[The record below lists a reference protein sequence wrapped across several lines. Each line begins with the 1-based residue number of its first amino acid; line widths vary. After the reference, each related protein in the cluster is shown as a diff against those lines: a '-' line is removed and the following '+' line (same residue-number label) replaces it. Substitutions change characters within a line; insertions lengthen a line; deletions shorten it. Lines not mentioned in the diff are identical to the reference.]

1 MTTDFKEVNESYTL
15 PEAIK
20 EAQRCL
26 HCKVPS
32 CKKGCPISND
42 IPDWIAELAKG
53 NFGNAMAIINGR
65 SNLPAVC
72 GRVCGHERQCEGNC
86 ILGKKGQHINIG
98 KLERFVADFDS
109 DAGLTHEA
117 IPEKNRGKIAV
128 IGSGPAGLTIAGD
141 LSRQG
146 FAVEIFE
153 MESEPGGV
161 LMYGI
166 PEYRLPKEVVRR
178 EIKKIEN
185 LGVVFHLNTTVG
197 ENYTVDDLF
206 SQGFDA
212 VFMGTGTGVPKRL
225 EIPGINHP
233 AVRQAIRFLRRVSLY
248 ESGSMSREE
257 VIVGNG
263 DRVFVVGCGNTA
275 IDAAR
280 SALRMGSKEV
290 TVVYHR
296 DITHMKALKAEY
308 DDAVSEGVKFLWNS
322 SIVNIEAL
330 DGNHL
335 KSVTIESEDTTST
348 LPADHVIMAVGS
360 APASRIVSSTEG
372 IEVDDK
378 GYVLTREN
386 PYGMTTRKGVFAGG
400 DVTNRPATVVH
411 AMRDAKL
418 VAEGIARYVDAVKL
432 MESINSNQSDNKN
445 NNE

>member
-1 MTTDFKEVNESYTL
+1 MTEDFTEVNERYSL
-15 PEAIK
+15 PEAIR

-32 CKKGCPISND
+32 CKKGCPINND
-42 IPDWIAELAKG
+42 IPEWIAELAKG
-53 NFGNAMAIINGR
+53 NFGNAMSIINER

-86 ILGKKGQHINIG
+86 VLAKKGQHINIG

-109 DAGLTHEA
+109 EADLSHEA
-117 IPEKNRGKIAV
+117 IPEKHRGKVAV

-153 MESEPGGV
+153 MEPEPGGV

-185 LGVVFHLNTTVG
+185 LGVIFHLNTTIG
-197 ENYTVDDLF
+197 ENFTIDDLF
-206 SQGFDA
+206 AKGFDA
-212 VFMGTGTGVPKRL
+212 IFMGTGTGVPKRL
-225 EIPGINHP
+225 DIPGINHP
-233 AVRQAIRFLRRVSLY
+233 AVRQATRFLRRVSPF
-248 ESGSMSREE
+248 ESGGMSREE

-263 DRVFVVGCGNTA
+263 DRVFVIGCGNTA

-280 SALRMGSKEV
+280 TALRMGSKEV
-290 TVVYHR
+290 NVIYHR
-296 DITHMKALKAEY
+296 TVDNMNALRAEY
-308 DDAVSEGVKFLWNS
+308 DDAVKEGVNFFWKTNLV
-322 SIVNIEAL
+322 SIQAL
-330 DGNHL
+330 DD
-335 KSVTIESEDTTST
+335 KRIKEVTLNIDGKETV
-348 LPADHVIMAVGS
+348 LPADHVIMAIGS
-360 APASRIVSSTEG
+360 APASRIVSSTDG
-372 IEVDDK
+372 IEVDNK
-378 GYVLTREN
+378 GYVLTRES
-386 PYGMTTRKGVFAGG
+386 PYGMTSRKGVFAGG

-432 MESINSNQSDNKN
+432 MESIN
-445 NNE
+445 NE